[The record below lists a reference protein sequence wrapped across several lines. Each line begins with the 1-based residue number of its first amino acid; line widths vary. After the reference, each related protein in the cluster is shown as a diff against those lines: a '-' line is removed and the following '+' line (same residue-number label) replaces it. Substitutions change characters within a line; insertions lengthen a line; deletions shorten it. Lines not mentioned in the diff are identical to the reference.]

1 MAEIIMNI
9 VFIVLALGFAK
20 IGYDWV
26 VAKIKGFFFPAKT
39 ISGVPYVIDGDGL
52 AFDGDIRIRLFGLD
66 APEMDHPEG
75 AISKD
80 HLRRLIGGRAVK
92 VVVKDQDKYGRL
104 VGQVFDADGRDL
116 NAAMV
121 ADGYARAY
129 GSFSKAYVGLERQAK
144 RNGAGLWGQGG
155 LQLHPELW
163 RKAQR

>member
-1 MAEIIMNI
+1 MTELIITI
-9 VFIVLALGFAK
+9 VCIIVGLALLKIALETLWAK
-20 IGYDWV
+20 LRAV
-26 VAKIKGFFFPAKT
+26 LLPAKT
-39 ISGVPYVIDGDGL
+39 ITGVPYIVDGDGL
-52 AFDGDIRIRLFGLD
+52 AFDGDIRVRLYGLD

-75 AISKD
+75 AISKAY
-80 HLRRLIGGRAVK
+80 LRKLVGGRPVK
-92 VVVKDQDKYGRL
+92 VVIKGRCKYGRHI
-104 VGQVFDADGRDL
+104 GQVFDADGRDL

-144 RNGAGLWGQGG
+144 RRGAGLWGQGG